1 MLGICQSDN
10 GGGGGEF
17 WAGGAAVDDDP
28 PLVADAALAETIALC
43 SIFWLDVVEL
53 LDCAACCDW
62 EDTPAA
68 AAAAAAT
75 ANADKSFLFFLLR
88 FRVVVAPMASTH
100 ITCCVW
106 FFCVLLN
113 LQAGDL
119 VFGFFWEIK
128 TQNKQKKKRNE
139 TKYCRTKHNEIINW
153 SKVNEM
159 IQNEEPRMKPLAWL
173 HLVAKWKNIFPQI
186 VNDFYL

>member
-1 MLGICQSDN
+1 MFGICQSES

-17 WAGGAAVDDDP
+17 CAGGAAVPDDP
-28 PLVADAALAETIALC
+28 LAVATFAAAIVLC
-43 SIFWLDVVEL
+43 SMFWLDEVEF
-53 LDCAACCDW
+53 DWTACCDW

-88 FRVVVAPMASTH
+88 FRDVVVPIASTH

-113 LQAGDL
+113 LQAG
-119 VFGFFWEIK
+119 VFFCCFCEIA
-128 TQNKQKKKRNE
+128 TQFPYKKRRQNEQKKK
-139 TKYCRTKHNEIINW
+139 TKQNIQVQNTTK
-153 SKVNEM
+153 
-159 IQNEEPRMKPLAWL
+159 
-173 HLVAKWKNIFPQI
+173 
-186 VNDFYL
+186 

>member
-1 MLGICQSDN
+1 MSISMWYYFVPSCASAVGLGAVGGFYIRFADDCCWHALLSTQLVFFLGKLFQKMFGICQSDS
-10 GGGGGEF
+10 GGGGGEL
-17 WAGGAAVDDDP
+17 WAGGTAEEDP
-28 PLVADAALAETIALC
+28 LAADAALAVPIVLC
-43 SIFWLDVVEL
+43 SIFWLDEVVL

-88 FRVVVAPMASTH
+88 FRDVVAPVASTH

-113 LQAGDL
+113 LQAGVL
-119 VFGFFWEIK
+119 NCNTISI
-128 TQNKQKKKRNE
+128 
-139 TKYCRTKHNEIINW
+139 RT
-153 SKVNEM
+153 
-159 IQNEEPRMKPLAWL
+159 
-173 HLVAKWKNIFPQI
+173 
-186 VNDFYL
+186 

>member
-1 MLGICQSDN
+1 MFGICHSES

-17 WAGGAAVDDDP
+17 CAAAVPDE
-28 PLVADAALAETIALC
+28 PLVDAFTAAAFAAIVLC
-43 SIFWLDVVEL
+43 SIFWLDADE
-53 LDCAACCDW
+53 LDCVDCDW

-88 FRVVVAPMASTH
+88 FRADDVVPIGSTH

-113 LQAGDL
+113 LQAD
-119 VFGFFWEIK
+119 FSSFFLICNKNHIK
-128 TQNKQKKKRNE
+128 KTNERKKNKQNKIFRYK
-139 TKYCRTKHNEIINW
+139 TK
-153 SKVNEM
+153 
-159 IQNEEPRMKPLAWL
+159 MK
-173 HLVAKWKNIFPQI
+173 Q
-186 VNDFYL
+186 